1 MYLKVTRKQKFATI
15 FKPWVADQYTLTN
28 VTFYSKSTKVTSSAS
43 STTSTTNA
51 ATTTNN
57 SNNNKSGKVV
67 DILDQDGS
75 EAPAALNLP
84 LGNLYFG
91 YKYVPPKSAQDAQA
105 TEVKVEPVFEG
116 AGQTLRPPR
125 KNARG
130 SGTNS
135 PAPSM
140 ASTGAS
146 SSRTPTPAPP
156 AEPKPDLVPFQ
167 GKGNTMR

>member
-1 MYLKVTRKQKFATI
+1 ESKLRREVEERLATPDSAKKVPFEGQGQR
-15 FKPWVADQYTLTN
+15 LT
-28 VTFYSKSTKVTSSAS
+28 SASKGKSTKVTSSAS
-43 STTSTTNA
+43 SITSTTN
-51 ATTTNN
+51 
-57 SNNNKSGKVV
+57 NNNKGGKVV

-75 EAPAALNLP
+75 EAPAALSLP

-105 TEVKVEPVFEG
+105 TEVKAEPVFEG

-125 KNARG
+125 KNAR

-140 ASTGAS
+140 ASSTGAS
-146 SSRTPTPAPP
+146 SRAPTPAPP
-156 AEPKPDLVPFQ
+156 APAEPKPDMVPFQ

>member
-1 MYLKVTRKQKFATI
+1 
-15 FKPWVADQYTLTN
+15 
-28 VTFYSKSTKVTSSAS
+28 KSIKVTSSAS
-43 STTSTTNA
+43 STISSTTN
-51 ATTTNN
+51 
-57 SNNNKSGKVV
+57 NKNGKVV

-91 YKYVPPKSAQDAQA
+91 YKYVPPKSAQDAQGI
-105 TEVKVEPVFEG
+105 EVKEPVFEG

-140 ASTGAS
+140 TSSTGAS
-146 SSRTPTPAPP
+146 SSRAPTPAPP